1 MKNLYLRFETRL
13 YYNRNE
19 IFRINNW
26 IIFGVEWLI
35 EKEIEYLNIK
45 PKYILIS
52 KENIK
57 LIDYGLKFL
66 NSEIINNYRI
76 MAKII
81 LLFVR

>member
-1 MKNLYLRFETRL
+1 M
-13 YYNRNE
+13 
-19 IFRINNW
+19 
-26 IIFGVEWLI
+26 
-35 EKEIEYLNIK
+35 NIK

-81 LLFVR
+81 LLFIR